1 MEIVL
6 NDTNHFKITEERG
19 TWFAHKNNFKKG
31 NREMKHTFQRSF
43 ISFFTLLAL
52 TFNALANVSLARAD
66 SSGSTFTVTTI
77 ADNTTTDG
85 LCSLREAIF
94 NADADAATY
103 SDCAAGIGDDTIEF
117 DNALGAAI
125 LTLGSTLPA
134 INDPD
139 GLTVNGGGHLT
150 VDGAGLY
157 QVFFIHSGAV
167 LTLESLTISN
177 SFAANGSGARNY
189 GKLTI
194 TNSTFSGN
202 IAQGGN
208 GGGIFNAGNSSI
220 LTITNSTF
228 SRNIAQGGSIAGGAI
243 FNDHG
248 TLTVTNSTFSGN
260 MAQGGDGGGIFNY
273 RGTLTIINSTFSDN
287 SATTSRNCSPST
299 GCLSVGG
306 IGGGIYNVG
315 TINMANTLIANST
328 SGEDCVTYNAFGSNV
343 NNLVEDGSC
352 LVALSGDPSLGALA
366 DNGAPT
372 QTMALLA
379 GSRAIDAGDNTA
391 CPATDQRGITRD
403 TSCDIGAVEYS
414 ALLDGP
420 TPTVDPS
427 IQVNIAGNT
436 LGNYNVP
443 FHTSLPLNYSVN
455 GGPVKVTSINN
466 LPFLVAERHAW
477 LLNDSVQ
484 SVSEMMGLPGNQV
497 TDTYY
502 MPWYDGVNMDTQLRF
517 ANLGNTSTNIT
528 VTIAGVAQ
536 PAIPLAA
543 GASTRVSYPAIN
555 NGPVKVQSSGGVPI
569 AVTERGAWL
578 LNGVVQSFSELK
590 ALPGNQL
597 TDTYYFPWYNN
608 LTMDTQL
615 RLANLGNTST
625 NVTVTIAGVAQP
637 VISLG
642 AGASMRVSYPVNN
655 GPVKVQSSGGAPI
668 LVSERGAWL
677 KNGVA
682 QSFSEMM
689 GLPGNQLGT
698 TYYFPWYNN
707 VTMDTQL
714 RLANLGNT
722 STSITVTIAGV
733 AQSPITVAAGQ
744 STRISYP
751 VNSGPV
757 KVESSGGVPIIVT
770 ERDAWL
776 INGVVKSF
784 SELMGLPGNQLTTS
798 YYFPWYNNATMD
810 TQLRFAVP

>member
-1 MEIVL
+1 MKILL
-6 NDTNHFKITEERG
+6 NETKYFKITEERG
-19 TWFAHKNNFKKG
+19 MRFAHKNNFKKG
-31 NREMKHTFQRSF
+31 KKEMKHTFKRSF
-43 ISFFTLLAL
+43 ISFLTLLAL
-52 TFNALANVSLARAD
+52 TFNALANVSLAQAD
-66 SSGSTFTVTTI
+66 SAGATLTVMTI

-94 NADADAATY
+94 NADDDAATY
-103 SDCAAGIGDDTIEF
+103 SDCAAGTGNDTIEF
-117 DNALGAAI
+117 DNALGAATI
-125 LTLGSTLPA
+125 TLGSTLPA

-139 GLTVNGGGHLT
+139 GLSINGGSYLT

-157 QVFFIHSGAV
+157 QVFYINAGAA
-167 LTLESLTISN
+167 LTLDGLTVSN
-177 SFAANGSGARNY
+177 GFAANGSGARNY
-189 GKLTI
+189 GMLTV
-194 TNSTFSGN
+194 TNSTFSRN

-208 GGGIFNAGNSSI
+208 GGGIFNSGNSST

-228 SRNIAQGGSIAGGAI
+228 SRNIAQGSRIAGGAI
-243 FNDHG
+243 FNDRG
-248 TLTVTNSTFSGN
+248 TLTVTNSTFFGN
-260 MAQGGDGGGIFNY
+260 IAQGGDGGGIFNY
-273 RGTLTIINSTFSDN
+273 RGTLTITNSTFSDN
-287 SATTSRNCSPST
+287 SATASRSCSPST
-299 GCLSVGG
+299 GCFPIGG
-306 IGGGIYNVG
+306 IGGGLYNIG
-315 TINMANTLIANST
+315 TINLANTLIANSI

-352 LVALSGDPSLGALA
+352 LAALSGDPSLGALA
-366 DNGAPT
+366 DNEAPT
-372 QTMALLA
+372 QTMTLLA
-379 GSRAIDAGDNTA
+379 GSRAIDAGDNTV
-391 CPATDQRGITRD
+391 CPATDQRGVTRD
-403 TSCDIGAVEYS
+403 ASCDIGALEYS

-420 TPTVDPS
+420 APTVDPLV
-427 IQVNIAGNT
+427 QVNIGGNT

-455 GGPVKVTSINN
+455 SGPVKVTSTNN
-466 LPFLVAERHAW
+466 LPFFVAERHAW
-477 LLNDSVQ
+477 LLNGAVQ
-484 SVSEMMGLPGNQV
+484 SVSELMGLPANQV

-502 MPWYDGVNMDTQLRF
+502 MPWYDSVTMDTQLRF
-517 ANLGNTSTNIT
+517 ANLGNTGTNIT

-543 GASTRVSYPAIN
+543 GASTRVSYPGIN

-569 AVTERGAWL
+569 AVTERGVWL

-590 ALPGNQL
+590 GLPGNQL

-625 NVTVTIAGVAQP
+625 NITVTIAGVAQP
-637 VISLG
+637 AISLG
-642 AGASMRVSYPVNN
+642 AGASIRVSYPVNN

-668 LVSERGAWL
+668 IVSERGAWL

-689 GLPGNQLGT
+689 GLPSNQLTT

-722 STSITVTIAGV
+722 STSITVTIADV

-770 ERDAWL
+770 ERDVWL

-784 SELMGLPGNQLTTS
+784 SEMMGLPGNQLTTT